1 MEQRAHFSHKLDEL
15 KMLVLRMAALTEKA
29 VHNSTKALF
38 ELDADLAEEV
48 INHDCDINN
57 LEDEID
63 RFVVETLA
71 LDQPMATD
79 LRFLVGVSRI
89 TINLER
95 LGDEAVNLAHRT
107 LFLSTRPPLP
117 SDEKMHQL
125 AETART
131 MVSLAVKA
139 FVERDVRLAEKVC
152 VMDNEADDLNLRL
165 LKQYISSMVTE
176 TRVVERGV
184 HAILSARHLE
194 RVADLATNIS
204 ESVIFI
210 VEGVN
215 VKHRCKA

>member
-1 MEQRAHFSHKLDEL
+1 MEQRAHFSQKLEEL
-15 KMLVLRMAALTEKA
+15 KMLVLRMAALSEKA
-29 VHNSTKALF
+29 VHNAIKGMF
-38 ELDADLAEEV
+38 ELDGELAEEV

-107 LFLSTRPPLP
+107 LFLATRPPLP
-117 SDEKMHQL
+117 FNQKMEML
-125 AETART
+125 AETAKN

-139 FVERDVRLAEKVC
+139 FVDRDVKLAEKVC
-152 VMDNEADDLNLRL
+152 VMDNEADDLNIKL
-165 LKQYISSMVTE
+165 LKEYISSMVTE
-176 TRVVERGV
+176 TRIVERGV
-184 HAILSARHLE
+184 HSILSARHLE

>member
-1 MEQRAHFSHKLDEL
+1 MEQRHHFSQKLEDL
-15 KMLVLRMAALTEKA
+15 KMMVLRMAALSEKA
-29 VHNSTKALF
+29 VQNSIKALF
-38 ELDADLAEEV
+38 EFNGELAEEV
-48 INHDCDINN
+48 INHDCDINT

-63 RFVVETLA
+63 RYVVETLA

-117 SDEKMHQL
+117 FNQKMEML
-125 AETART
+125 AETAKT

-139 FVERDVRLAEKVC
+139 FVDRDVKLAERVC
-152 VMDNEADDLNLRL
+152 IMDNEADELNIRL
-165 LKQYISSMVTE
+165 LKEYISNMVTE

-184 HAILSARHLE
+184 HSILGVRHLE
-194 RVADLATNIS
+194 RIADLATNIS